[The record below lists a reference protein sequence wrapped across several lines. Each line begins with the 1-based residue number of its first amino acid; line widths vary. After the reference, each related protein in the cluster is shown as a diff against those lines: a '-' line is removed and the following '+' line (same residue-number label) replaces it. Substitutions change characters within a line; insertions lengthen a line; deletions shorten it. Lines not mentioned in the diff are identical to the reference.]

1 MYGTK
6 TLCVGLGVLA
16 ASLATSPAAL
26 AWPSCSHPA
35 VAGDGTTRYQT
46 AVQQAIREQRLP
58 PRDFAAGVQK
68 SLGGP
73 DGSDRHSGDDR
84 DRRVRVLEGPL
95 PQTPRW
101 RM

>member
-16 ASLATSPAAL
+16 VSLATSPTAL

-58 PRDFAAGVQK
+58 PRDFAAGAQK
-68 SLGGP
+68 SLGAP
-73 DGSDRHSGDDR
+73 DGSDRDTRDDR
-84 DRRVRVLEGPL
+84 DRRVRVLDGLL